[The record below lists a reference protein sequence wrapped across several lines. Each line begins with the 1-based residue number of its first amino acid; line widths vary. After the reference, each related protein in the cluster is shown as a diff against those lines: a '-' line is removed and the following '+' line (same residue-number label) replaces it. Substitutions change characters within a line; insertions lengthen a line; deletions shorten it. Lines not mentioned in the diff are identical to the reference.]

1 MTQVTPT
8 HPVDG
13 VSIEAAPWAVVL
25 EAHKAAEAV
34 EDARVAVGEFYLT
47 DTAKGGDVLQLG
59 AGLAVEKLDDK
70 PQTICR

>member
-34 EDARVAVGEFYLT
+34 EYARVAVGGF
-47 DTAKGGDVLQLG
+47 
-59 AGLAVEKLDDK
+59 
-70 PQTICR
+70 I